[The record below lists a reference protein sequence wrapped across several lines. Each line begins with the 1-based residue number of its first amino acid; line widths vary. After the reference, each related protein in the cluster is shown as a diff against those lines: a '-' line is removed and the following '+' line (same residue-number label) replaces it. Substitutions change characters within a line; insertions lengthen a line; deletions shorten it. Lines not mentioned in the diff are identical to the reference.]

1 MIWKNYQLD
10 STVSKATEDIT
21 LWRTGK
27 GILEISKDT
36 LVLPIKLNE
45 QRKGYVF
52 HGHGKLLLDT
62 VVETEE
68 GAIGRPV
75 EKEIIEPFLML
86 GDIEEIQQ
94 HLSTADK
101 EDLTETGYESEQKFV
116 TKAEELCDQF
126 LGRGRVH
133 NHRCF
138 GEDHGFVFAFLNE
151 ADKLDILVAKDSKLV
166 YKAMDIVFVSNKNK
180 VVLKSPSEVVCT
192 DNGKSVIIK
201 RGKSLIIRK

>member
-10 STVSKATEDIT
+10 STVSKTTEDIT
-21 LWRTGK
+21 LWRTEK

-36 LVLPIKLNE
+36 LILSIKLNE

-75 EKEIIEPFLML
+75 EKEINKAFMML
-86 GDIEEIQQ
+86 GETEEIQQ
-94 HLSTADK
+94 RLITANK

-116 TKAEELCDQF
+116 AKAEELCDQF
-126 LGRGRVH
+126 LGRRRVH
-133 NHRCF
+133 SHRCF
-138 GEDHGFVFAFLNE
+138 GEDHSFIFAFPNE
-151 ADKLDILVAKDSKLV
+151 ADKLDTLVAKDSKLV
-166 YKAMDIVFVSNKNK
+166 FKAMNMVFVSNKNK

-192 DNGKSVIIK
+192 TNGKSVII
-201 RGKSLIIRK
+201 RK